1 VSQVY
6 LEVERGLVVA
16 GVRPSALQSITPES
30 LPGLMQSLAASGVV
44 VIPLGQT
51 ARAQGYQSASRPLE
65 PGESWDYR
73 CAITRREHA
82 PEWADAWGRSDN
94 DTIGRLLGYP
104 DCCRAFFERVWVGE
118 RWMDT
123 TYPMSET
130 SPARVGINPL
140 WRWHG
145 VRSVSHL
152 PCAFD
157 CQPSI
162 HLGDRALDVMA
173 VKWPEE
179 AVWMREIL
187 SWPVKWTALHGIA
200 EITTPIHRTS
210 VPTDAT
216 ETRLEVRYLGTGYPA
231 EGVRGSAF
239 PHRTSTVGTTSTC
252 HEPAAVAKPLNVVRL
267 ANPADNGFTS
277 RAAMDTAHR
286 GILRVAGHGPYGS
299 VLDLGCGDGSL
310 LRKIPAR
317 RRVGIE
323 ADSARARHAQDLDRV
338 IEGDCTDRAL
348 LTRILDEERPDLIIA
363 QRDRNPPET
372 LSGWR
377 VVSYSYEP
385 NAAPPALVEPDD
397 GLELRQHRA

>member
-1 VSQVY
+1 
-6 LEVERGLVVA
+6 
-16 GVRPSALQSITPES
+16 
-30 LPGLMQSLAASGVV
+30 LAASGVIV
-44 VIPLGQT
+44 VPLGQT
-51 ARAQGYQSASRPLE
+51 PRAQGYQSASRPLE
-65 PGESWDYR
+65 TGEPWDYR
-73 CAITRREHA
+73 CAITRPEHA
-82 PEWADAWGRSDN
+82 AAWADAWGRSDN
-94 DTIGRLLGYP
+94 DAIGRLLGYP

-157 CQPSI
+157 CRPSI
-162 HLGDRALDVMA
+162 DLGERALDGMA
-173 VKWPEE
+173 AKWPEE
-179 AVWMREIL
+179 AAWMREIL

-200 EITTPIHRTS
+200 EITTPIHRAS

-216 ETRLEVRYLGTGYPA
+216 DNLLEVRYLGTGYPA
-231 EGVRGSAF
+231 EGVRGVAF
-239 PHRTSTVGTTSTC
+239 PHQTSAALVSTRS
-252 HEPAAVAKPLNVVRL
+252 EPAVAKPLNVVRL

-277 RAAMDTAHR
+277 RSAMDTAHR
-286 GILRVAGHGPYGS
+286 GILRVAGHGPYGT
-299 VLDLGCGDGSL
+299 VLDLGCGDGTL
-310 LRKIPAR
+310 LREIPAR

-323 ADSARARHAQDLDRV
+323 ADSDRARHAQDLDRV

-348 LTRILDEERPDLIIA
+348 LTRILDEERPDLIIT

-377 VVSYSYEP
+377 VLSYSYEL
-385 NAAPPALVEPDD
+385 NAAPPVLVEPDD
-397 GLELRQHRA
+397 GELRRHRA